1 MKKCKVD
8 DCKNNHW
15 ARGYCRSHL
24 NHLTRYGEIRRLRN
38 SGNSFIDLGT
48 HMQIVI
54 CDAHRKPMGIE
65 VFIDKDDYEK
75 CKDILW
81 SYNGQYVKEGTSK
94 YVRYLHRHILGE
106 IPNDLV
112 VDHINR
118 NKLDNRRNN
127 LRIVTRSENNK
138 NK

>member
-38 SGNSFIDLGT
+38 SGI
-48 HMQIVI
+48 
-54 CDAHRKPMGIE
+54 
-65 VFIDKDDYEK
+65 
-75 CKDILW
+75 
-81 SYNGQYVKEGTSK
+81 
-94 YVRYLHRHILGE
+94 
-106 IPNDLV
+106 
-112 VDHINR
+112 
-118 NKLDNRRNN
+118 
-127 LRIVTRSENNK
+127 RIVTRSENNK